1 LAIEML
7 YISHEFFPLIVQL
20 IKSWKCGKFKAK
32 YSKLCSLHQRLKNI
46 FPPHMRAPI
55 YGKWSK
61 SLSAFRS
68 KWRQTNRHQFLR
80 SVANELKLILLSFRL
95 KWCAIGY
102 WLGAML
108 VFWSC

>member
-61 SLSAFRS
+61 SLSALDQSEGKRIAINSF
-68 KWRQTNRHQFLR
+68 
-80 SVANELKLILLSFRL
+80 VPLLMS
-95 KWCAIGY
+95 
-102 WLGAML
+102 
-108 VFWSC
+108 